1 MIDFHSLDKCFII
14 AEAGVNHNG
23 QLELA
28 YQLVDAA
35 VEAGV
40 DCVKFQTYITEND
53 TTQNCE
59 KAAYQKEQD
68 NEDNQYEMIKKLELS
83 FDEFKK
89 IKSYCESKNILF
101 LSSPFDL
108 DSVSFL
114 ESLDTPFWKI
124 ASSEVTNYPFLK
136 KIALTHKPVVMST
149 GMCDIQEIDAALEV
163 LQQFGTGDITLLHC
177 NTEYPTP
184 FSDVNLRSMEYLK
197 ERYQCVVGYSDHTLG
212 IEIPVA
218 AVALGASII
227 EKHFTLDNNMIGP
240 DHKASL
246 NPEELKEMVCAIRN
260 TEVALGKKD
269 KVVSQSEKKNK
280 IAARKSIVANC
291 NIVKGELLTEEN
303 IAAKRPGGGISPMEW
318 ENVIGNKANKDYK
331 KDEMIVV

>member
-1 MIDFHSLDKCFII
+1 MSNFHSSKKCFII

-23 QLELA
+23 RLDLA

-53 TTQNCE
+53 TVEYCE
-59 KAAYQKEQD
+59 KAEYQKKGDKAE
-68 NEDNQYEMIKKLELS
+68 NQFEMIKKLELS

-89 IKSYCESKNILF
+89 IKSYCETKGILF

-108 DSVSFL
+108 VSVSFL

-136 KIALTHKPVVMST
+136 KIAMTHKPIVMST
-149 GMCDIQEIDAALEV
+149 GMCSIDEIDAALEV
-163 LQQFGTGDITLLHC
+163 LNEFGADEITLLHC

-184 FSDVNLRSMEYLK
+184 FSDVNLKAMEYLK
-197 ERYQCVVGYSDHTLG
+197 EKYRCAVGYSDHTLG
-212 IEIPVA
+212 IEIPIA

-227 EKHFTLDNNMIGP
+227 EKHFTLDTSMEGP
-240 DHKASL
+240 DHKVSL
-246 NPEELKEMVCAIRN
+246 NPKQLKKMVQAIRN
-260 TEVALGKKD
+260 IELALGKKD
-269 KVVSQSEKKNK
+269 KQVSISEERNK
-280 IAARKSIVANC
+280 IAARKSIVANRAIKC
-291 NIVKGELLTEEN
+291 GETLTEDN

-318 ENVIGNKANKDYK
+318 EKVIGTLAK
-331 KDEMIVV
+331 KDFEKDEKIIL